1 MRHLLKLS
9 RWLAL
14 ASTTACAGQARPLRR
29 AAPAE
34 DPVAVAIRELTARY
48 RENEAGF
55 FARDPDRVMRL
66 RHPDYHAITPD
77 GNVSTRA
84 QMDRRTRDFLDRV
97 ERFDEL
103 SETILRLTLAGD
115 TAHAIVD
122 QRTVRQQRGPDGALH
137 EVRTSVTQRESW
149 IRTLEGWLM
158 WRVDQ
163 IQPGQTLVDGRPPEL
178 AWQPSWPGTS
188 MAVVSGNPYA
198 AGTFV
203 FRFRM
208 PDGYWICPHTHPV
221 HAHIRTVSGTFVVG
235 MGTTLDTSA
244 GHVLGPGQDVRLEA
258 GMAHYEGARGA
269 TEIEVRGTGPW
280 GIAFVNPG
288 TDPAQGGVCR

>member
-1 MRHLLKLS
+1 MRCPLRLGL
-9 RWLAL
+9 WFVLA
-14 ASTTACAGQARPLRR
+14 TTTTAACAGR

-34 DPVAVAIRELTARY
+34 DPVALATRELNARY

-66 RHPDYHAITPD
+66 RHPDFHTLTPD
-77 GNVSTRA
+77 GNISTRV
-84 QMDRRTRDFLDRV
+84 QMYQRTRDFIARV

-103 SETILRLTLAGD
+103 SETIHSLTLSGD

-122 QRTVRQQRGPDGALH
+122 QRTVRQQRWPDGVLR
-137 EVRTSVTQRESW
+137 EVRTSVVQRESW
-149 IRTLEGWLM
+149 IRTPEGWLM

-163 IQPGQTLVDGRPPEL
+163 IQPGQTLIDGRPPEL

-188 MAVVSGNPYA
+188 MAVVSGNPSA

-208 PDGYWICPHTHPV
+208 PDGYWICPHTHPII
-221 HAHIRTVSGTFVVG
+221 AHIRTVSGTFVVG
-235 MGTTLDTSA
+235 MGTTLDTTA
-244 GHVLGPGQDVRLEA
+244 VRMLGPGEDVRLER

-269 TEIEVRGTGPW
+269 TEIEVSGVGRW
-280 GIAFVNPG
+280 GITFVNPG
-288 TDPAQGGVCR
+288 TDPAQGGICR

>member
-1 MRHLLKLS
+1 MCHPLKLGL
-9 RWLAL
+9 WFVLA
-14 ASTTACAGQARPLRR
+14 TTTAACAGQAPSR

-34 DPVAVAIRELTARY
+34 DPVAVATRELNARY

-66 RHPDYHAITPD
+66 RHPDYHAINPD

-84 QMDRRTRDFLDRV
+84 QMYQRTRDFIARV

-103 SETILRLTLAGD
+103 SETILSLTRAGD

-122 QRTVRQQRGPDGALH
+122 QRTARQQRRPDGVLH
-137 EVRTSVTQRESW
+137 EVRTSVVQRESW
-149 IRTLEGWLM
+149 IRTPEGWLM

-188 MAVVSGNPYA
+188 MAVVSGNPSA

-221 HAHIRTVSGTFVVG
+221 NAHIRTVSGTFVVG
-235 MGTTLDTSA
+235 MGTTLDTTA
-244 GHVLGPGQDVRLEA
+244 VQVLGPGQDVRLEA

-280 GIAFVNPG
+280 GITFGNPG